1 MNAQTEIAELQKT
14 CLAATGKVRT
24 AKRKKDGTIS
34 SKTSKARKA
43 RLELLKAEVD
53 AGYCHPVPRPT
64 PADHRAATDAYQQAD
79 QSLQSISDD
88 EDTLKWLQ
96 ANKGKMQELIDE
108 RQSWRAALCQALGRM
123 PGAFSAEF
131 CTRQIR
137 RLNDAITKIRTA
149 LLMRDLKF

>member
-1 MNAQTEIAELQKT
+1 MNAHTEIAELHKA
-14 CLAATGKVRT
+14 CLAATGKVKT
-24 AKRKKDGTIS
+24 AKRNKDGTIA
-34 SKTSKARKA
+34 SKTSDARKA
-43 RLELLKAEVD
+43 CFELLKAEVD

-79 QSLQSISDD
+79 QSFQAMSED

-96 ANKGKMQELIDE
+96 TNRVKMQELIDE
-108 RQSWRAALCQALGRM
+108 RQTWRKALCQALGRM

-137 RLNDAITKIRTA
+137 RLNDAITKIRNA
-149 LLMRDLKF
+149 LLLRNLHF